1 MVLNIKPTAEQL
13 VTAIR
18 WPCRLIS
25 EPTLQLLNKDLFA
38 QLLQNFANVVLRI
51 TFWDQID
58 RGLQPN
64 FVQCDSATGWIGT
77 VQPIQKGLLRLNLT
91 YTLFSRFCGVAR
103 EKFFAF
109 NKEFAKIENS
119 DE

>member
-1 MVLNIKPTAEQL
+1 MVFNVKPSAEHL
-13 VTAIR
+13 VTAVR
-18 WPCRLIS
+18 WPCPLIFK
-25 EPTLQLLNKDLFA
+25 PTIQLLDEDLFA
-38 QLLQNFANVVLRI
+38 QLLQDFANVISGI

-58 RGLQPN
+58 RRLQPN
-64 FVQCDSATGWIGT
+64 FVPRNTATGWIGA

-91 YTLFSRFCGVAR
+91 YTVFSRFCGVAR

-109 NKEFAKIENS
+109 NKEFARIENS